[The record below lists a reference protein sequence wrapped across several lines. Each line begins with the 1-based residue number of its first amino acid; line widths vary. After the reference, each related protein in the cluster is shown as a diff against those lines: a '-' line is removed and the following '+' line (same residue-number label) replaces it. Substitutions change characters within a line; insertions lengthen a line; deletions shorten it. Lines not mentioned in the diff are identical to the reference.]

1 MLLWIHHLTRLEV
14 SGLARND
21 QELPLESGVLAGKTR
36 LQRLKLECCKV
47 SGGAAGAGQ
56 LLSDLQSLQQLTHL
70 DCRSSMWE
78 ILPPA
83 VAFSALTTS
92 SKLQHLDIR
101 WLRLPAGVWQH
112 VLPAGRQLPHLT
124 HLDISHI
131 IQEGSTS
138 IPPAPEGRQLVSCC
152 PGLQSLGVV
161 GLHFG
166 QDLLAAMQGLRE
178 LHTLSL
184 IADATT
190 AADRLH
196 GLCQLTGLRDLDLS
210 TPTNAQEELLL
221 QLTQLRQLTALRYTG
236 AYEDDRESLYFAA
249 KVSWSLIRGSLHIFW
264 RLCRHS
270 ACAAFVVKFEC

>member
-1 MLLWIHHLTRLEV
+1 
-14 SGLARND
+14 
-21 QELPLESGVLAGKTR
+21 
-36 LQRLKLECCKV
+36 
-47 SGGAAGAGQ
+47 
-56 LLSDLQSLQQLTHL
+56 
-70 DCRSSMWE
+70 
-78 ILPPA
+78 
-83 VAFSALTTS
+83 
-92 SKLQHLDIR
+92 
-101 WLRLPAGVWQH
+101 
-112 VLPAGRQLPHLT
+112 
-124 HLDISHI
+124 
-131 IQEGSTS
+131 
-138 IPPAPEGRQLVSCC
+138 
-152 PGLQSLGVV
+152 
-161 GLHFG
+161 LHFG
-166 QDLLAAMQGLRE
+166 QDFLAAMQGLRE

-249 KVSWSLIRGSLHIFW
+249 KVSWALIRGSLHIFW